1 MSNDIDKV
9 ESVDVEVISESELQ
23 IARNAP
29 KSMTE
34 LADLLAQG
42 EDITQ
47 YIPSNSVDNMRAF
60 MISYI
65 RSRVHRVIKTTQYL
79 EDLEDRL
86 YEQVMKHNMPPS
98 IIMNAIGTI
107 NSNLQATIAMM
118 KNLTSDENYMNLIIS
133 QTNNIVQ
140 NNNIHRESKT
150 VLDKESR
157 GRVLELANSMLG
169 SIDNLEYED
178 SVSEHTKS
186 QVAKLLEEEDNED
199 R

>member
-157 GRVLELANSMLG
+157 SRVLELANSMLG
-169 SIDNLEYED
+169 SIDNLEYEG

-186 QVAKLLEEEDNED
+186 QVAKLLEEEDSED